1 MSSSSATP
9 FLSGG
14 SDGFFGGGKRSMR
27 GSARRRTV
35 HASRASSSSSSS
47 SSSSPQHKGPK
58 ETTTF
63 GKRIAISF
71 FAAIPSTVLLAA
83 ATGSSVLFA
92 GAVVGPPLANA
103 KENDVASANT
113 KTAKRGSGSGTTT
126 RMEKTTLGGEMTGKI
141 DLDGR
146 RLVAIGDVHGDF
158 PAAMKAL
165 EIAGVMNS
173 KGEWIGKNTVVVQV
187 GDVMDRGDSELAIFT
202 KFLRLKKKAL
212 KEGGDVIVMN
222 GNHEIMNVMGDFRYA
237 TNGAYL
243 ECGTY
248 LKKLKEKEEG
258 SGSSSAS
265 SNDSDKENVDSNSD
279 DGSNETDKPPLKKLS
294 EQFQNED
301 PVIQGVRAR
310 RELFQPGGTFAMKL
324 SKHPTVLQV
333 GDTIFAHAGVNQS
346 HVKYGFDRINRE
358 VSLWMQGK
366 IKNPPDYIVESEG
379 VVWTREYGGKDA
391 GVKYEAEA
399 CRRLNNAMALTS
411 DPEAKRLIIG
421 HTPQTTGVNS
431 GCKGAVWRVDVGAS
445 RGIYGGAVEVLEI
458 KGSRV
463 RVLS

>member
-14 SDGFFGGGKRSMR
+14 SGFFGGRDGKNSRRGKRR
-27 GSARRRTV
+27 VV

-47 SSSSPQHKGPK
+47 SSPQQKGPK
-58 ETTTF
+58 EIPAF
-63 GKRIAISF
+63 GKRIAIF

-113 KTAKRGSGSGTTT
+113 KTAKRGSGFGTTT
-126 RMEKTTLGGEMTGKI
+126 RMEKTTGGEMTGKI

-258 SGSSSAS
+258 IGSSSAS
-265 SNDSDKENVDSNSD
+265 SNDSDKENVDSNSN

>member
-1 MSSSSATP
+1 MSNSNSCLTTL
-9 FLSGG
+9 FSGG
-14 SDGFFGGGKRSMR
+14 GGGGGGEFFSKKTTKRNTSSR
-27 GSARRRTV
+27 LNARRG
-35 HASRASSSSSSS
+35 SSSSSEPPSQHSS
-47 SSSSPQHKGPK
+47 
-58 ETTTF
+58 TDLTM
-63 GKRIAISF
+63 GKRIAL
-71 FAAIPSTVLLAA
+71 FAAIVPTSC
-83 ATGSSVLFA
+83 SVLFLA
-92 GAVVGPPLANA
+92 SWGGTFGTPPAA
-103 KENDVASANT
+103 KAREEESFGGSKSSKRSSAKGGSSTNVEN
-113 KTAKRGSGSGTTT
+113 
-126 RMEKTTLGGEMTGKI
+126 GGEILSGKI
-141 DLDGR
+141 NLNGR

-165 EIAGVMNS
+165 EIAGVMDN

-187 GDVMDRGDSELAIFT
+187 GDVMDRGDAELAIFT
-202 KFLRLKKKAL
+202 KFLRLKKKAM

-248 LKKLKEKEEG
+248 LKKMKEKEESSG
-258 SGSSSAS
+258 SGGGGSSSSANSNKENASPDSNNSTNES
-265 SNDSDKENVDSNSD
+265 SNESEKS
-279 DGSNETDKPPLKKLS
+279 PLKKAS

-310 RELFQPGGTFAMKL
+310 RELFQPGGAFAMKL

-399 CRRLNNAMALTS
+399 CRRLKSALALTS
-411 DPEAKRLIIG
+411 DPEAKRLVIG

-445 RGIYGGAVEVLEI
+445 RGIYGGTVEVLEI

>member
-1 MSSSSATP
+1 MSNSNSCLTTL
-9 FLSGG
+9 FSGG
-14 SDGFFGGGKRSMR
+14 GGGGGGEFFSKKTTKRNTSSR
-27 GSARRRTV
+27 LNARRG
-35 HASRASSSSSSS
+35 SSSSSEPPSQHSS
-47 SSSSPQHKGPK
+47 
-58 ETTTF
+58 TDLTM
-63 GKRIAISF
+63 GKRIAL
-71 FAAIPSTVLLAA
+71 FAAIVPTSC
-83 ATGSSVLFA
+83 SVLFLA
-92 GAVVGPPLANA
+92 SWGGTFGTPPAANA
-103 KENDVASANT
+103 REEESFGGSKSSKRSSAKGGSSTNVEN
-113 KTAKRGSGSGTTT
+113 
-126 RMEKTTLGGEMTGKI
+126 GGEILSGKI
-141 DLDGR
+141 NLNGR

-165 EIAGVMNS
+165 EIAGVMDN

-187 GDVMDRGDSELAIFT
+187 GDVMDRGDAELAIFT
-202 KFLRLKKKAL
+202 KFLRLKKKAM

-248 LKKLKEKEEG
+248 LKKMKEKEESSG
-258 SGSSSAS
+258 SGGGGSSSAN
-265 SNDSDKENVDSNSD
+265 SNKDN
-279 DGSNETDKPPLKKLS
+279 SNESEKSPLKKAS

-310 RELFQPGGTFAMKL
+310 RELFQPGGAFAMKL

-399 CRRLNNAMALTS
+399 CRRLKSALALTS
-411 DPEAKRLIIG
+411 YPEAKRLVIG

-445 RGIYGGAVEVLEI
+445 RGIYGGTVEVLEI

>member
-1 MSSSSATP
+1 MSNSNSCLTTLFSGGGGGGGGGFFSKKRPKRNTSSRVNSRSGKSSSSEP
-9 FLSGG
+9 PSGQ
-14 SDGFFGGGKRSMR
+14 
-27 GSARRRTV
+27 RTKTDV
-35 HASRASSSSSSS
+35 
-47 SSSSPQHKGPK
+47 
-58 ETTTF
+58 TM
-63 GKRIAISF
+63 GKRIAL
-71 FAAIPSTVLLAA
+71 FAAIVPTSCSLVFLASWGGAFLAPPA
-83 ATGSSVLFA
+83 ANAREEEERFSGSASSKRTSAKGGSSTNV
-92 GAVVGPPLANA
+92 
-103 KENDVASANT
+103 EN
-113 KTAKRGSGSGTTT
+113 
-126 RMEKTTLGGEMTGKI
+126 EGEILSGKI
-141 DLDGR
+141 NLNGR

-165 EIAGVMNS
+165 EIAGVMDN

-187 GDVMDRGDSELAIFT
+187 GDVMDRGDAELAIFT
-202 KFLRLKKKAL
+202 KFLRLKKKAM

-248 LKKLKEKEEG
+248 LKKMKEKEESSG
-258 SGSSSAS
+258 SGDKGSSSAN
-265 SNDSDKENVDSNSD
+265 SNKENASPDSNSTNES
-279 DGSNETDKPPLKKLS
+279 SNESEKSPLKKAS

-310 RELFQPGGTFAMKL
+310 RELFQPGGAFAMKL

-399 CRRLNNAMALTS
+399 CRRLKSALALTS
-411 DPEAKRLIIG
+411 DPEAKRLVIG

-445 RGIYGGAVEVLEI
+445 RGIYGGTVEVLEI

>member
-1 MSSSSATP
+1 
-9 FLSGG
+9 
-14 SDGFFGGGKRSMR
+14 
-27 GSARRRTV
+27 
-35 HASRASSSSSSS
+35 
-47 SSSSPQHKGPK
+47 
-58 ETTTF
+58 
-63 GKRIAISF
+63 
-71 FAAIPSTVLLAA
+71 
-83 ATGSSVLFA
+83 
-92 GAVVGPPLANA
+92 
-103 KENDVASANT
+103 
-113 KTAKRGSGSGTTT
+113 
-126 RMEKTTLGGEMTGKI
+126 MEKTTLGGEMTGKI

-248 LKKLKEKEEG
+248 LKKLKEEEG

-399 CRRLNNAMALTS
+399 CRRLNSAMALTS

>member
-1 MSSSSATP
+1 
-9 FLSGG
+9 
-14 SDGFFGGGKRSMR
+14 
-27 GSARRRTV
+27 
-35 HASRASSSSSSS
+35 
-47 SSSSPQHKGPK
+47 
-58 ETTTF
+58 
-63 GKRIAISF
+63 
-71 FAAIPSTVLLAA
+71 
-83 ATGSSVLFA
+83 
-92 GAVVGPPLANA
+92 
-103 KENDVASANT
+103 
-113 KTAKRGSGSGTTT
+113 
-126 RMEKTTLGGEMTGKI
+126 
-141 DLDGR
+141 
-146 RLVAIGDVHGDF
+146 
-158 PAAMKAL
+158 
-165 EIAGVMNS
+165 MNN

-187 GDVMDRGDSELAIFT
+187 GDVMDRGDAELAIFN

-222 GNHEIMNVMGDFRYA
+222 GNHEIMNVLGDFRYA

-243 ECGTY
+243 ECGAY
-248 LKKLKEKEEG
+248 LKKMKEKEESSG
-258 SGSSSAS
+258 SGSSNSG
-265 SNDSDKENVDSNSD
+265 DKENADSNISNNESGD
-279 DGSNETDKPPLKKLS
+279 DSEKSPLKKAS

-310 RELFQPGGTFAMKL
+310 RELFQPGGAFAMKL

-399 CRRLNNAMALTS
+399 CRRLKSALALTS
-411 DPEAKRLIIG
+411 DPEAKRLVIG
-421 HTPQTTGVNS
+421 HTPQTTGVNA

>member
-1 MSSSSATP
+1 M
-9 FLSGG
+9 G
-14 SDGFFGGGKRSMR
+14 
-27 GSARRRTV
+27 
-35 HASRASSSSSSS
+35 
-47 SSSSPQHKGPK
+47 
-58 ETTTF
+58 
-63 GKRIAISF
+63 RI
-71 FAAIPSTVLLAA
+71 
-83 ATGSSVLFA
+83 
-92 GAVVGPPLANA
+92 
-103 KENDVASANT
+103 
-113 KTAKRGSGSGTTT
+113 
-126 RMEKTTLGGEMTGKI
+126 
-141 DLDGR
+141 
-146 RLVAIGDVHGDF
+146 
-158 PAAMKAL
+158 
-165 EIAGVMNS
+165 
-173 KGEWIGKNTVVVQV
+173 
-187 GDVMDRGDSELAIFT
+187 
-202 KFLRLKKKAL
+202 
-212 KEGGDVIVMN
+212 
-222 GNHEIMNVMGDFRYA
+222 
-237 TNGAYL
+237 

-248 LKKLKEKEEG
+248 LKKMKEKEESSG
-258 SGSSSAS
+258 SGDKGSSSAN
-265 SNDSDKENVDSNSD
+265 SNKENVSPDSNSTNES
-279 DGSNETDKPPLKKLS
+279 SNESEKSPLKKAS

-310 RELFQPGGTFAMKL
+310 RELFQPGGAFAMKL

-399 CRRLNNAMALTS
+399 CRRLKSALALTS
-411 DPEAKRLIIG
+411 DPEAKRLVIG

-445 RGIYGGAVEVLEI
+445 RGIYGGTVEVLEI